1 MKTCNQLII
10 NAMKKTITSF
20 LKYIELETSIRFDI
34 STLSST
40 YKSENLDGAVEY
52 INLVYN
58 ADRTYA
64 LLITSSG
71 PNRKQKI
78 GSLDVYYEE
87 EFDFNRVFLS
97 ASKIKSVIH
106 DIPVTLVH
114 AVEGRE
120 EYFTV

>member
-1 MKTCNQLII
+1 
-10 NAMKKTITSF
+10 MKKTITSF
-20 LKYIELETSIRFDI
+20 LKYIELETSIRFDM

-40 YKSENLDGAVEY
+40 YTSEKQDGEFEY
-52 INLVYN
+52 ITLVYN
-58 ADRTYA
+58 ADWTFA

-71 PNRKQKI
+71 PNRKQRI
-78 GSLDVYYEE
+78 GSIAVYYEE

-106 DIPVTLVH
+106 DIPITLVH

-120 EYFTV
+120 KYFRV